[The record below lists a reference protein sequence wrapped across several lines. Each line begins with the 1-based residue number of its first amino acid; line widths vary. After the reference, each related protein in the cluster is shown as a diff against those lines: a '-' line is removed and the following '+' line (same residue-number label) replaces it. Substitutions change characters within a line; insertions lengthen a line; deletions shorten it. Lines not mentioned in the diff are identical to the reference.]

1 MVTMSI
7 RTQVL
12 AAYDVSD
19 NKARKE
25 LTERLKD
32 LGLVPIQKS
41 VMWGYLSK
49 AEQSAAMRLIEDLIE
64 KNDRAFLLRVNLTD
78 QLNAFVG
85 TVPAD
90 IREPRNYDI
99 L

>member
-1 MVTMSI
+1 MVIMPL
-7 RTQVL
+7 RTQML
-12 AAYDVSD
+12 AAYDISD

-49 AEQSAAMRLIEDLIE
+49 AEQSTAMRCFEALIE
-64 KNDRAFLLRVNLTD
+64 KNDRAFLIRTNLTD
-78 QLNAFVG
+78 QLTQFVG

-90 IREPRNYDI
+90 IHEPRHYDI

>member
-1 MVTMSI
+1 M
-7 RTQVL
+7 L

-25 LTERLKD
+25 LTDRLKD

-49 AEQSAAMRLIEDLIE
+49 AEQSAAMRVFEELIE
-64 KNDRAFLLRVNLTD
+64 KNDRAFLIRANLTD
-78 QLNAFVG
+78 QLTHFVG

-90 IREPRNYDI
+90 IHEPRNYDI